1 MLKIWFHT
9 PSVGEFNTSKL
20 LIEFAKKQGHWLVL
34 SYSSPRA
41 EEFLKKQ
48 TLAGKV
54 YKLFPPIGFKVKKL
68 LKEEK
73 PDVFILVESD
83 RYPSLLTAKVERKF
97 VVNARIS
104 ERSFKFLKLFK
115 SFYSK
120 WFNTFEKILCKDTE
134 DCERFYLL
142 GVKSSILHP
151 CGNLKI
157 VSQPKGV
164 KETVKFAPERFVI
177 VLGSTHEGE
186 EEIWLDAFSRIR
198 KKIPNAVLVV
208 APRHIGRADRV
219 YKLAKE
225 SFPKLTVKRRTEV
238 NKTFYGDILIV
249 DTLGELLGFYKTAN
263 VCFVGGSLVKVGGHN
278 LLEPAFF
285 SKPTLYGPHI
295 FKFKDLEKVLKS
307 LGLAYKVRD
316 REEIIR
322 TVVEIYKNPP
332 KVLGSLEALSKKVWI
347 CYSQVLE
354 NL

>member
-9 PSVGEFNTSKL
+9 PSVGEFNTVKP
-20 LIEFAKKQGHWLVL
+20 LIEFVKSKNPNLVL
-34 SYSSPRA
+34 SYTSPRA

-48 TLAGKV
+48 PLVGKV
-54 YKLFPPIGFKVKKL
+54 YKLFPPLGFKVKKL
-68 LKEEK
+68 LEEEK

-83 RYPSLLTAKVERKF
+83 RYPALLTAKVERKF
-97 VVNARIS
+97 IVNARIS

-120 WFNTFEKILCKDTE
+120 WFNTFEKILCKDAE
-134 DCERFYLL
+134 DCERFRLL

-157 VSQPKGV
+157 VSKPKKV
-164 KETVKFAPERFVI
+164 EIKVNFPPEKFVI

-198 KKIPNAVLVV
+198 QKIPNAVLVV

-219 YKLAKE
+219 YKLAKKK
-225 SFPKLTVKRRTEV
+225 FPNLAVKRRTEID
-238 NKTFYGDILIV
+238 NTFWGDILIV

-285 SKPTLYGPHI
+285 SKPTLYGPYI
-295 FKFKDLEKVLKS
+295 FKFKDLEKVLVN
-307 LGLAYKVRD
+307 LGLAYKVQNETD
-316 REEIIR
+316 IIQK
-322 TVVEIYKNPP
+322 VVGIFKNPP
-332 KVLGSLEALSKKVWI
+332 KVLAN
-347 CYSQVLE
+347 LE
-354 NL
+354 NLSTRIFSCYLKELAF